1 VWHAHARDTHPS
13 LENRHCQTSL
23 EIVVRGVSV
32 MKAAKVRDSDQDLRR
47 NRILKSAPSEVRATV
62 AGLR

>member
-1 VWHAHARDTHPS
+1 
-13 LENRHCQTSL
+13 
-23 EIVVRGVSV
+23 